1 MNLPDSRLPTPD
13 SRLPVNKNILFLS
26 NGHGEDTHN
35 CQIIKAFT
43 KICPD
48 TNISAMPIVGAG
60 NSYKSLNIPI
70 ISPTANMP
78 SGGFLYLNPLL
89 LFKDLGQGL
98 ISLTWQQLQTIWK
111 FAKNCDLIM
120 VTGDI
125 VVAAIAYSTK
135 LPYVVFLSADSSY
148 YEGRI
153 NLGLILPKLLN
164 NSRCLKVFTRDAL
177 TAKDLKLQGIKKAE
191 FVGTPVMDNLTST
204 GKNLQLKPEL
214 FTIAILPG
222 SRLPEAGRNLC
233 LLLKLVREIVKVMGE
248 NVCQFRAATV
258 PILMSELE
266 VIYTSEDW
274 EYRESKLTFSN
285 QEYGIEVICY
295 EDAFADILQHSNLV
309 IGMAGT
315 AIEQAVGL
323 GKPVITI
330 PGDGPSFTYRFAEAQ
345 TRLLGCSVQVIG
357 KKTANSFILQK
368 AAQKVK
374 ETVVDK
380 EYLEACI
387 QNGLQRMGKAGASE
401 KIANYLMQYLSR
413 EEERKNPH
421 N

>member
-1 MNLPDSRLPTPD
+1 MKT
-13 SRLPVNKNILFLS
+13 KNILFLS

-48 TNISAMPIVGAG
+48 VKLSAMPIVGAG
-60 NSYKSLNIPI
+60 NSYKSLGIPI
-70 ISPTANMP
+70 IGPTANMP
-78 SGGFLYLNPLL
+78 SGGFFYLNPLF
-89 LFKDLGQGL
+89 LFKDVGQGL
-98 ISLTWQQLQTIWK
+98 IGLTWQQLQAVWK
-111 FAKNCDLIM
+111 FARNGGLIM
-120 VTGDI
+120 ATGDI

-135 LPYVVFLSADSSY
+135 LPYCVFLSADSSY

-164 NSRCLKVFTRDAL
+164 NSRCLKVFARDVL
-177 TAKDLKLQGIKKAE
+177 TAADLNRQGIKKAD
-191 FVGTPVMDNLTST
+191 FVGTPVMDNLIYT
-204 GKNLQLKPEL
+204 GKDLQLKPGL

-222 SRLPEAGRNLC
+222 SRLPEAGKNLS

-248 NVCQFRAATV
+248 NVCQFRAAFV

-266 VIYTSEDW
+266 AIATSEGW
-274 EYRESKLTFSN
+274 QYQEGKLTFLTN
-285 QEYGIEVICY
+285 EYPIEVICY
-295 EDAFADILQHSNLV
+295 EDAFADILQASNLV

-330 PGDGPSFTYRFAEAQ
+330 PGEGPSFTYRFAEAQ

-357 KKTANSFILQK
+357 KQPANSFILQE

-374 ETVVDK
+374 EILADR
-380 EYLEACI
+380 EYLETCI
-387 QNGLQRMGKAGASE
+387 KNGIERMGKPGASVE
-401 KIANYLMQYLSR
+401 IANYLVKYVR
-413 EEERKNPH
+413 E
-421 N
+421 

>member
-1 MNLPDSRLPTPD
+1 MKT
-13 SRLPVNKNILFLS
+13 KNILFLS

-35 CQIIKAFT
+35 CQIIKALT
-43 KICPD
+43 KISPD
-48 TNISAMPIVGAG
+48 INISAMPIVGSG

-70 ISPTANMP
+70 INPTANMP

-89 LFKDLGQGL
+89 LLQDLKKGL
-98 ISLTWQQLQTIWK
+98 ISLTWQQLQAVWK
-111 FAKNCDLIM
+111 FTKNCDLIM
-120 VTGDI
+120 ATGDI

-135 LPYVVFLSADSSY
+135 VPYIVFLSADSSY

-164 NSRCLKVFTRDAL
+164 NSRCLKVFARDTF
-177 TAKDLKLQGIKKAE
+177 TAKDLNQQGIKKAE

-204 GKNLQLKPEL
+204 GKNLLLKPKL

-222 SRLPEAGRNLC
+222 SRLPEAGKNLC

-248 NVCQFRAATV
+248 NVCQFRATIV

-266 VIYTSEDW
+266 AISTSEGW
-274 EYRESKLTFSN
+274 EYQGNKLIFSTK
-285 QEYGIEVICY
+285 EFSIEVICY
-295 EDAFADILQHSNLV
+295 EDAFADILQYSNLV

-330 PGDGPSFTYRFAEAQ
+330 PGNGPSFTYRFAEAQ
-345 TRLLGCSVQVIG
+345 TRLLGSSVQVIG
-357 KKTANSFILQK
+357 KQPANSLILQE

-374 ETVVDK
+374 EVLADQ

-387 QNGLQRMGKAGASE
+387 QNGLERMGKPGGSE
-401 KIANYLMQYLSR
+401 KIANYIVQYLS
-413 EEERKNPH
+413 KQ
-421 N
+421 

>member
-1 MNLPDSRLPTPD
+1 MKT
-13 SRLPVNKNILFLS
+13 KNILFLS

-43 KICPD
+43 KISSN
-48 TNISAMPIVGAG
+48 TNISAMPIVGSG
-60 NSYKSLNIPI
+60 SNYKKLNIPI

-78 SGGFLYLNPLL
+78 SGGFLYLNPLF
-89 LFKDLGQGL
+89 LFKDLRQGL
-98 ISLTWQQLQTIWK
+98 ISLTWQQLQTVWK

-120 VTGDI
+120 ATGDI

-148 YEGRI
+148 YEGKI
-153 NLGLILPKLLN
+153 NLGLVLPKLLN
-164 NSRCLKVFTRDAL
+164 NSRCLKVFARDAL
-177 TAKDLKLQGIKKAE
+177 TAKDLNRQGIKKAE
-191 FVGTPVMDNLTST
+191 FVGTPVMDHLTST

-222 SRLPEAGRNLC
+222 SRLPEASINLC
-233 LLLKLVREIVKVMGE
+233 VLLKLVREIVKVMGE
-248 NVCQFRAATV
+248 NICQFRAATV

-266 VIYTSEDW
+266 AISTCEGW
-274 EYRESKLTFSN
+274 EYQDNKLKFLTE
-285 QEYGIEVICY
+285 EYAIEVICY
-295 EDAFADILQHSNLV
+295 EDAFADILQYSNLV

-330 PGDGPSFTYRFAEAQ
+330 PGEGPSFTYRFAEAQ

-357 KKTANSFILQK
+357 KKIANSLILQE

-374 ETVVDK
+374 ETLANQ
-380 EYLEACI
+380 EYLQVCI
-387 QNGLQRMGKAGASE
+387 DNGLERMGKPGASA
-401 KIANYLMQYLSR
+401 KIADYLVKYLQ
-413 EEERKNPH
+413 EYK
-421 N
+421 

>member
-1 MNLPDSRLPTPD
+1 MKT
-13 SRLPVNKNILFLS
+13 KNILFLS

-43 KICPD
+43 KISSD

-60 NSYKSLNIPI
+60 NSYKNLNIPI

-120 VTGDI
+120 ATGDI

-135 LPYVVFLSADSSY
+135 LPYLVFLSADSSY

-164 NSRCLKVFTRDAL
+164 NSRCLNVFARDAL
-177 TAKDLKLQGIKKAE
+177 TAKDLKRQGIKKAE

-233 LLLKLVREIVKVMGE
+233 LLLKLVREIVRVMGE
-248 NVCQFRAATV
+248 NFCQFRAATV

-266 VIYTSEDW
+266 EISTCEGW
-274 EYRESKLTFSN
+274 EYRGGKLTFLN
-285 QEYGIEVICY
+285 QEYAIEVICY
-295 EDAFADILQHSNLV
+295 EDAFGDILQHSNLV

-330 PGDGPSFTYRFAEAQ
+330 PGEGPSFTYRFAEAQ
-345 TRLLGCSVQVIG
+345 TRLLGSSVQVIG
-357 KKTANSFILQK
+357 KQTANSLILQE

-374 ETVVDK
+374 ETLADK
-380 EYLEACI
+380 QYLEACI
-387 QNGLQRMGKAGASE
+387 RNGLERMGKAGASK
-401 KIANYLMQYLSR
+401 KIANYLMQYLSK
-413 EEERKNPH
+413 EEETKNIH

>member
-1 MNLPDSRLPTPD
+1 MKT
-13 SRLPVNKNILFLS
+13 KNILFLS

-43 KICPD
+43 KICSD
-48 TNISAMPIVGAG
+48 TTISAMPIVGAG
-60 NSYKSLNIPI
+60 NSYKNLGIPI
-70 ISPTANMP
+70 IGPTANMP
-78 SGGFLYLNPLL
+78 SGGFFYLNPLL

-98 ISLTWQQLQTIWK
+98 ISLTWRQLQTVRK
-111 FAKNCDLIM
+111 FAKNCDLVM
-120 VTGDI
+120 ATGDI
-125 VVAAIAYSTK
+125 VVAAIAYWTK

-164 NSRCLKVFTRDAL
+164 NSRCLKVFVRDAL
-177 TAKDLKLQGIKKAE
+177 TAKDLNRQGIKKAE
-191 FVGTPVMDNLTST
+191 FVGTPVMDNLIST
-204 GKNLQLKPEL
+204 GKDLQLKPGL
-214 FTIAILPG
+214 FTIGILPG
-222 SRLPEAGRNLC
+222 SRLPEAGRNLS

-248 NVCQFRAATV
+248 NVCQFRVAAV

-266 VIYTSEDW
+266 AFVENSAGITNFQNWQYQAG
-274 EYRESKLTFSN
+274 KLTFLT
-285 QEYGIEVICY
+285 EECGIEVICY
-295 EDAFADILQHSNLV
+295 EDAFADILQQSNLV

-330 PGDGPSFTYRFAEAQ
+330 PGEGPSFTYRFAEAQ

-357 KKTANSFILQK
+357 KQPANNFILEE

-374 ETVVDK
+374 ETLADK

-387 QNGLQRMGKAGASE
+387 RNGIERMGKPGGSE
-401 KIANYLMQYLSR
+401 KIADYLIQYLSR
-413 EEERKNPH
+413 E
-421 N
+421 

>member
-1 MNLPDSRLPTPD
+1 MTT
-13 SRLPVNKNILFLS
+13 KNILFLS

-43 KICPD
+43 KISPD
-48 TNISAMPIVGAG
+48 INISAMPIVGVG
-60 NSYKSLNIPI
+60 NNYKNLNIPI
-70 ISPTANMP
+70 IGPTANMP

-98 ISLTWQQLQTIWK
+98 ISLTWQKLQTIWK
-111 FAKNCDLIM
+111 FAENCDLIM
-120 VTGDI
+120 ATGDI

-164 NSRCLKVFTRDAL
+164 NSRCLKVFARDAL
-177 TAKDLKLQGIKKAE
+177 TAKDLKLQGIGKTE

-204 GKNLQLKPEL
+204 GKNLHLQPEL

-222 SRLPEAGRNLC
+222 SRLPEAARNLC
-233 LLLKLVREIVKVMGE
+233 LLLKLVREVAKVMGV

-258 PILMSELE
+258 PILMFELE
-266 VIYTSEDW
+266 AIAISEGW
-274 EYRESKLTFSN
+274 QYQGNKLTFLT
-285 QEYGIEVICY
+285 QEYAIEVICY
-295 EDAFADILQHSNLV
+295 EDAFADILQYSNLV

-330 PGDGPSFTYRFAEAQ
+330 PGEGPSFTYGFAEAQ
-345 TRLLGCSVQVIG
+345 TRLLGSSVQVVG
-357 KKTANSFILQK
+357 KKIANNFTLQK
-368 AAQKVK
+368 AALKVK
-374 ETVVDK
+374 EILADQD
-380 EYLEACI
+380 YLQGCMN
-387 QNGLQRMGKAGASE
+387 NGLERMGKPGASK
-401 KIANYLMQYLSR
+401 KIANYLVKYLS
-413 EEERKNPH
+413 
-421 N
+421 

>member
-1 MNLPDSRLPTPD
+1 MKT
-13 SRLPVNKNILFLS
+13 KNILFLS

-43 KICPD
+43 KISSD
-48 TNISAMPIVGAG
+48 TTISAMPIVGAG
-60 NSYKSLNIPI
+60 NNYKNLGIPI
-70 ISPTANMP
+70 IGPTSNMP
-78 SGGFLYLNPLL
+78 SGGFFYLNPLL

-98 ISLTWQQLQTIWK
+98 ISLTWRQLQIVRQ
-111 FAKNCDLIM
+111 FAKKCDLVM
-120 VTGDI
+120 ATGDI
-125 VVAAIAYSTK
+125 VVAAIAYWTK

-164 NSRCLKVFTRDAL
+164 NSRCLKVFVRDAL
-177 TAKDLKLQGIKKAE
+177 TAKYLNRQGIKKAE
-191 FVGTPVMDNLTST
+191 FVGTPVMDNLIST
-204 GKNLQLKPEL
+204 GKDLQLKPGL
-214 FTIAILPG
+214 FTIGILPG
-222 SRLPEAGRNLC
+222 SRLPEAGRNLS
-233 LLLKLVREIVKVMGE
+233 LLLKFVREIVKVMGE
-248 NVCQFRAATV
+248 NICQFRVAAV

-266 VIYTSEDW
+266 VFVQHSAEVATSENW
-274 EYRESKLTFSN
+274 QYQAGKLTFLT
-285 QEYGIEVICY
+285 EECGIEVICY
-295 EDAFADILQHSNLV
+295 EDAFADILQQSNLV

-330 PGDGPSFTYRFAEAQ
+330 PGEGPSFTYRFAEAQ

-357 KKTANSFILQK
+357 KQPANNFILQE

-374 ETVVDK
+374 ETLANK

-387 QNGLQRMGKAGASE
+387 RNGIQRMGRPGGSE
-401 KIANYLMQYLSR
+401 KIADYLMQYLSR
-413 EEERKNPH
+413 E
-421 N
+421 

>member
-1 MNLPDSRLPTPD
+1 MKT
-13 SRLPVNKNILFLS
+13 KNILFLS

-43 KICPD
+43 NISPD
-48 TNISAMPIVGAG
+48 TNISAMPVVGVG
-60 NSYKSLNIPI
+60 NSYKNLNIPI
-70 ISPTANMP
+70 IGPQVNMP

-89 LFKDLGQGL
+89 LFKDLRKGL
-98 ISLTWQQLQTIWK
+98 INLTWQKLQTIWN

-120 VTGDI
+120 ATGDI

-148 YEGRI
+148 YEGQI

-164 NSRCLKVFTRDAL
+164 NPRCLKVFARDAL
-177 TAKDLKLQGIKKAE
+177 TAQDLNLQGIEKVE
-191 FVGTPVMDNLTST
+191 FVGMPVMDNLILT
-204 GKNLQLKPEL
+204 GKNLLLQPEL

-222 SRLPEAGRNLC
+222 SRLPEAGRNLS
-233 LLLKLVREIVKVMGE
+233 LLLQLVRKIVKVMGV

-258 PILMSELE
+258 PILMLELE
-266 VIYTSEDW
+266 AIAISEGW
-274 EYRESKLTFSN
+274 QYQGRKLTFFT
-285 QEYGIEVICY
+285 QEDAIEVICY

-330 PGDGPSFTYRFAEAQ
+330 PGEGPSFTYRFAEAQ
-345 TRLLGCSVQVIG
+345 TRLLGSSVQVIG
-357 KKTANSFILQK
+357 KKLANNFTLQE
-368 AAQKVK
+368 AAQKIK
-374 ETVVDK
+374 EALGDQ
-380 EYLEACI
+380 EYLESCI
-387 QNGLQRMGKAGASE
+387 NNGLERMGKPGASK
-401 KIANYLMQYLSR
+401 KIANYLAKYFS
-413 EEERKNPH
+413 
-421 N
+421 

>member
-1 MNLPDSRLPTPD
+1 MKT
-13 SRLPVNKNILFLS
+13 KNILFLS

-43 KICPD
+43 KISSD
-48 TNISAMPIVGAG
+48 TNISAMPIVGSG
-60 NSYKSLNIPI
+60 NSYKNLSIPI

-98 ISLTWQQLQTIWK
+98 ISLTWRQLQTVWK

-120 VTGDI
+120 ATGDI

-164 NSRCLKVFTRDAL
+164 NSRCLKVFARDAL
-177 TAKDLKLQGIKKAE
+177 TAKDLNRQGIKKAE

-222 SRLPEAGRNLC
+222 SRLPEAGINLC
-233 LLLKLVREIVKVMGE
+233 LLLKLVREIVKVMGV
-248 NVCQFRAATV
+248 NVCQFRVATV
-258 PILMSELE
+258 SILMSELE
-266 VIYTSEDW
+266 AIGISEGW
-274 EYRESKLTFSN
+274 EYQSGKLTFVTE
-285 QEYGIEVICY
+285 EYAIEVICY

-330 PGDGPSFTYRFAEAQ
+330 PGNGPSFTYRFAEAQ

-357 KKTANSFILQK
+357 KQSANSFILQE

-374 ETVVDK
+374 ETLADK
-380 EYLEACI
+380 EYLEVCI
-387 QNGLQRMGKAGASE
+387 DNGLERMGKPGASA
-401 KIANYLMQYLSR
+401 KIADYLVKYLQ
-413 EEERKNPH
+413 EYK
-421 N
+421 

>member
-1 MNLPDSRLPTPD
+1 MKT
-13 SRLPVNKNILFLS
+13 KNILFLS

-43 KICPD
+43 KICSD
-48 TNISAMPIVGAG
+48 TTISAMPIVGAG
-60 NSYKSLNIPI
+60 NNYKNLGIPI
-70 ISPTANMP
+70 IGPTANMP
-78 SGGFLYLNPLL
+78 SGGFFYLNPLL

-98 ISLTWQQLQTIWK
+98 ISLTWRQLQIVRQ
-111 FAKNCDLIM
+111 FAKNCDLVM
-120 VTGDI
+120 ATGDI
-125 VVAAIAYSTK
+125 VVAAIAYWTK

-164 NSRCLKVFTRDAL
+164 NSRCLKVFVRDAL
-177 TAKDLKLQGIKKAE
+177 TATDLNRQGIKKAE
-191 FVGTPVMDNLTST
+191 FVGTPVMDNLIST
-204 GKNLQLKPEL
+204 GKDLQLKPGL
-214 FTIAILPG
+214 FTIGILPG
-222 SRLPEAGRNLC
+222 SRLPEAGINLS

-248 NVCQFRAATV
+248 NVCQFRVAAV

-266 VIYTSEDW
+266 AFVPHSAGITNFENWQYKAGKFTF
-274 EYRESKLTFSN
+274 LT
-285 QEYGIEVICY
+285 EECGIEVICY
-295 EDAFADILQHSNLV
+295 EDAFADILQQSNLV

-330 PGDGPSFTYRFAEAQ
+330 PGQGPSFTYRFAEAQ
-345 TRLLGCSVQVIG
+345 TRLLGCSVKVIG
-357 KKTANSFILQK
+357 KQPANSFTLQE

-374 ETVVDK
+374 ETLADK

-387 QNGLQRMGKAGASE
+387 RNGIQRMGRPGGSE
-401 KIANYLMQYLSR
+401 KIADYLMQYLTR
-413 EEERKNPH
+413 E
-421 N
+421 

>member
-1 MNLPDSRLPTPD
+1 MKT
-13 SRLPVNKNILFLS
+13 KNILFLS

-35 CQIIKAFT
+35 CQIIKALT
-43 KICPD
+43 KISPD
-48 TNISAMPIVGAG
+48 TSISAMPIVGIG
-60 NSYKSLNIPI
+60 NSYKNLNIPI
-70 ISPTANMP
+70 LGPQVNMP

-89 LFKDLGQGL
+89 LFQDLRKGL
-98 ISLTWQQLQTIWK
+98 INLTCQKLQTIWK
-111 FAKNCDLIM
+111 FSKNCDLIM
-120 VTGDI
+120 ATGDI

-164 NSRCLKVFTRDAL
+164 NPRCLKVFARDAL
-177 TAKDLKLQGIKKAE
+177 TAKDLNLQGIKKVE
-191 FVGTPVMDNLTST
+191 FAGMPVMDNLILT
-204 GKNLQLKPEL
+204 GKNLLLQPEL

-233 LLLKLVREIVKVMGE
+233 LLLQLVREIVKVMGVD
-248 NVCQFRAATV
+248 VCQFRAATV
-258 PILMSELE
+258 PILMLEIESIAISEGWQ
-266 VIYTSEDW
+266 YQK
-274 EYRESKLTFSN
+274 SKLTFLT
-285 QEYGIEVICY
+285 QEDAIEVICY

-330 PGDGPSFTYRFAEAQ
+330 PGEGPSFTYRFAEAQ
-345 TRLLGCSVQVIG
+345 TRLLGSSVQVIG
-357 KKTANSFILQK
+357 KKLANNFTLQQ

-374 ETVVDK
+374 EALADQ
-380 EYLEACI
+380 EYLQSCI
-387 QNGLQRMGKAGASE
+387 NNGLERMGKPGASK
-401 KIANYLMQYLSR
+401 KIANYLA
-413 EEERKNPH
+413 KH
-421 N
+421 FD

>member
-1 MNLPDSRLPTPD
+1 MKT
-13 SRLPVNKNILFLS
+13 KNILFLS

-43 KICPD
+43 KISSD

-60 NSYKSLNIPI
+60 NSYKNLNIPI

-98 ISLTWQQLQTIWK
+98 ISLTWQQLQTVWK

-120 VTGDI
+120 ATGDI
-125 VVAAIAYSTK
+125 VVAAIAYSTN

-164 NSRCLKVFTRDAL
+164 NSRCLKVFARDAL
-177 TAKDLKLQGIKKAE
+177 TAKDLNRQGIKKAE

-204 GKNLQLKPEL
+204 VKNLQLKPGL

-233 LLLKLVREIVKVMGE
+233 LLLKLVREIVKVMGV

-258 PILMSELE
+258 SILMSELE
-266 VIYTSEDW
+266 AIGISEGW
-274 EYRESKLTFSN
+274 EYQSGKLTFVTE
-285 QEYGIEVICY
+285 EYAIEVICY

-330 PGDGPSFTYRFAEAQ
+330 PGNGPSFTYRFAEAQ

-357 KKTANSFILQK
+357 KQSANSFILEE

-374 ETVVDK
+374 ETLADK
-380 EYLEACI
+380 EYLEVCI
-387 QNGLQRMGKAGASE
+387 DNGLERMGKPGASA
-401 KIANYLMQYLSR
+401 KIADYLVKYLQ
-413 EEERKNPH
+413 EYK
-421 N
+421 

>member
-1 MNLPDSRLPTPD
+1 MKT
-13 SRLPVNKNILFLS
+13 KNILFLS

-43 KICPD
+43 KISPD
-48 TNISAMPIVGAG
+48 TSISAMPIVGVG
-60 NSYKSLNIPI
+60 NSYKNLSIPI
-70 ISPTANMP
+70 LGPQVNMP

-89 LFKDLGQGL
+89 LLQDLGKGL
-98 ISLTWQQLQTIWK
+98 INLTCQKLQTIWK
-111 FAKNCDLIM
+111 FSKNCDLIM
-120 VTGDI
+120 ATGDI
-125 VVAAIAYSTK
+125 VVAVIAYSTK

-164 NSRCLKVFTRDAL
+164 NPRCLKVFARDAL
-177 TAKDLKLQGIKKAE
+177 TAKDLNLQGIKKVE
-191 FVGTPVMDNLTST
+191 FVGMPVMDNLILT
-204 GKNLQLKPEL
+204 GKNLLLQPEL

-233 LLLKLVREIVKVMGE
+233 LLLQLVRKIVKVMGV

-258 PILMSELE
+258 PILMLELE
-266 VIYTSEDW
+266 AIAISKGWQYQK
-274 EYRESKLTFSN
+274 SKLTFLT
-285 QEYGIEVICY
+285 QEDPIEVICY

-330 PGDGPSFTYRFAEAQ
+330 PGEGPSFTYRFAEAQ
-345 TRLLGCSVQVIG
+345 TRLLGSSVQVIG
-357 KKTANSFILQK
+357 KKLANNFTLQQ

-374 ETVVDK
+374 EALADQ
-380 EYLEACI
+380 EYLQSCI
-387 QNGLQRMGKAGASE
+387 NNGLERMGKPGASK
-401 KIANYLMQYLSR
+401 KIANYLAKYF
-413 EEERKNPH
+413 N
-421 N
+421 